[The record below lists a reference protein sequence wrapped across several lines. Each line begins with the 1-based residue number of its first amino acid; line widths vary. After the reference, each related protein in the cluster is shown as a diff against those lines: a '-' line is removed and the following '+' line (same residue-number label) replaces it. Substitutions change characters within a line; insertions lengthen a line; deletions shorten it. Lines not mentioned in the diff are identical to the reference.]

1 MTTTTEQ
8 TPNPYAPPITDEAPP
23 RTAAGPVNL
32 EDPAIDEALRRLN
45 EHVADPANLEQDAR
59 TAGPRVNTTTLVLL
73 VLVLGLGGLAVVGLL
88 FLERDSALTALVPL
102 AIVLLVLFL
111 IIFVVSLVNVLSVIP
126 RRRATEPLAALRGV
140 WRAIKLGSPGYLI
153 ASLCPTAREQ
163 TLARPELERY
173 PTGKEGSFSMGDK
186 RQVRDYLRRW
196 AASGAG
202 QVRWLTVPKMK
213 VIELGDNVA
222 VVRSELK
229 LQALPQW
236 ANILS
241 IVLFLFIRLVGLVV
255 ALVLYFSLRKKHVT
269 TVDKV
274 MLRGQN
280 GLWYLYSAS
289 LDR

>member
-1 MTTTTEQ
+1 MTTIDKSQ
-8 TPNPYAPPITDEAPP
+8 NPYAPPVTDAAPP
-23 RTAAGPVNL
+23 EAASGHVDL

-45 EHVADPANLEQDAR
+45 EHVADPANLERDAQ
-59 TAGPRVNTTTLVLL
+59 TAGPRINTTTLVLL
-73 VLVLGLGGLAVVGLL
+73 ILVLAFGGLAVVGLL
-88 FLERDSALTALVPL
+88 FLDRGSMLTALVPL
-102 AIVLLVLFL
+102 AIVLVVLFL

-126 RRRATEPLAALRGV
+126 RQKATEPLAALRGV

-163 TLARPELERY
+163 ALPPPELERY
-173 PTGKEGSFSMGDK
+173 PTGKGGSFSMDDK

-222 VVRSELK
+222 VVRSEIK
-229 LQALPQW
+229 LQAWPQW
-236 ANILS
+236 ANIVS
-241 IVLFLFIRLVGLVV
+241 IVLFLLIRLVGLVV
-255 ALVLYFSLRKKHVT
+255 ALVLFYALRKKHVM

-274 MLRGQN
+274 MLRGDN
-280 GLWYLYSAS
+280 GLWYLYSGS
-289 LDR
+289 LER